1 MGSRKKEAKKAAQDA
16 RERAHELKDQ
26 AREVAGHSGE
36 ALKGFAD
43 QTSVAAK
50 EFASKTK
57 DAAKEL
63 VDSIEKAA
71 KGATEEKK
79 KSRRV
84 LKTTLALAAGLA
96 MFSNERV
103 RNAIKSLM
111 NRTQAGSDQ
120 PEVWRPSAPA
130 TPNGG
135 SAKTTV
141 AGIAEET
148 S

>member
-1 MGSRKKEAKKAAQDA
+1 MGSRRKEAKQAAQAA
-16 RERAHELKDQ
+16 REKALELKDQ

-36 ALKGFAD
+36 ALKGFAEE
-43 QTSVAAK
+43 TSAAAK

-63 VDSIEKAA
+63 VDTIEKAA

-79 KSRRV
+79 KGRRV
-84 LKTTLALAAGLA
+84 LKTTLAIGAGFA
-96 MFSNERV
+96 VFSNERA
-103 RNAIKSLM
+103 RSAIRSVI
-111 NRTQAGSDQ
+111 NRSKASSDQ
-120 PEVWRPSAPA
+120 PEVWRPNAPA

-135 SAKTTV
+135 GAKTV